1 MKRISWSRLMFDSV
15 EQLSRKLAATGYFID
30 PVMTHVVYLA
40 VRLQKPLLLEG
51 PAGSGKTRL
60 ATALATAAGTH
71 VERLQCYRGV
81 TEEKAIG
88 RFDESLQ
95 RLYMEFSKGQHENW
109 QAVQANLK
117 GRAFFRPGP
126 LMRALD
132 CERPCVLLV
141 DELDKVDESFE
152 AQAFKR
158 AASCFGLGRYLYNL
172 EETWVPLAGQ
182 GKPTR
187 LPVLPDW
194 ALPKANQ
201 TIGWTNPA
209 RGPRPSVVQRGPIG
223 QETTAKIEGFR
234 RTLGDPIYGEILWRI
249 ARARQAN
256 AIPNADLQATVA
268 DAMERALRG
277 IRRTHSLAASIG
289 DTQLASVLDRLHIT
303 SMSGIPNLEVLRHL
317 VSELEEAAG
326 RPAA

>member
-1 MKRISWSRLMFDSV
+1 MFDSV

-40 VRLQKPLLLEG
+40 ARLQKPLLLEG

-117 GRAFFRPGP
+117 GRDFFRPGP

-141 DELDKVDESFE
+141 DELDKVDNLLKRKLLNGP
-152 AQAFKR
+152 QA
-158 AASCFGLGRYLYNL
+158 
-172 EETWVPLAGQ
+172 V
-182 GKPTR
+182 
-187 LPVLPDW
+187 
-194 ALPKANQ
+194 
-201 TIGWTNPA
+201 
-209 RGPRPSVVQRGPIG
+209 
-223 QETTAKIEGFR
+223 
-234 RTLGDPIYGEILWRI
+234 
-249 ARARQAN
+249 
-256 AIPNADLQATVA
+256 
-268 DAMERALRG
+268 
-277 IRRTHSLAASIG
+277 
-289 DTQLASVLDRLHIT
+289 LASAAIFTTSRRPGCHSPDGETNEASGAPRLGASEGESDDRMDQPDPRST
-303 SMSGIPNLEVLRHL
+303 TFSG
-317 VSELEEAAG
+317 AAWPH
-326 RPAA
+326 RPGDNGED